1 MPRERRANI
10 GRRTRHASQQQVYS
24 RNLREERKN
33 IIREN
38 DRLRHR
44 VSTRRSLASYNRLAF
59 QYDPT
64 ANYSDDENLDIGRMT
79 TICRYCNAVKFKRE
93 TVGLCCASRKVKLDP
108 LLTPPQPLKT
118 LFDGSDPDSS
128 HFLQHIL
135 EYNNCFRM
143 TSFGANIIREGGFMP
158 TCKIQGQIYHLHG
171 SMVPTPDQLNVRC
184 NIQGAQQLKR
194 RIIEQLQAFFHA
206 NNAVVN
212 MFKTALERMPSDTH
226 KFVIRADC
234 TPTGEHVRRFNAPTV
249 NDVAAIIVG
258 DPTKSRD
265 IVVQRRSN
273 IMHRVNETHRLYDA
287 LQYPII
293 YWQGQDGYDITLKM
307 VDPITG
313 VSTNNKNLSAMNYYA
328 YRMMIRT
335 HEENVILKCGRL
347 FQQFAVDMYVKV
359 ETERLAFIRF
369 NQPKLR
375 SEDYIHL
382 RDAIHSDG
390 DVQNIGRLTILPST
404 YIGSPRHM
412 HEYAQDAMTYVRNY
426 GTPDLFITVTCNP
439 KWTEIE
445 RELEPGQKP
454 QDRHDIIARVF
465 QQKLKVMMDV
475 LTKYRV
481 FGDTRCYMYSVEW
494 QKRGLPHAHILIW
507 LLNKLHSNEVDD
519 IISAEIPD
527 PVTDPR
533 LHDIVTTQMVHGP
546 CGALNPLSP
555 CMADGKCTKRYPR
568 PLVAETVTGN
578 DGYPVYRRRSKED
591 NGRTIKV
598 KVQNQEIE
606 IGNEFIVPY
615 CPLLSRI
622 FETHANVESCHSA
635 KSIKYLCKYVT
646 KGSDMAVF
654 GIASENV
661 NDEISNFQMGR
672 YVSTNEALWRLLS
685 FQIHER
691 YPTVVH
697 LAVHLENGQR
707 VYFTEAN
714 AAQRAERPPS
724 TTLTSFFAMCEAD
737 PFAATLMYV
746 EMPKYYTW
754 NQSTKKFQRRKQG
767 TPVPDWPQVFSTD
780 ALGRM
785 YTVHPRND
793 ECFYLRL
800 LLVNV
805 RGPKSFA
812 HLKTVNGHQC
822 QTYREACQLLGL
834 LENDSHWD
842 LTLADSVV
850 SSNAYQIRTLFAII
864 ITTCFPSQPIQLW
877 NKYKDAIC
885 EDILHRLRIQTNNPD
900 IQITDEIYNE
910 GLILIEDQCL
920 TIANKLLIEVGMIA
934 PNRSMHDAF
943 NQELN
948 RELQYNVDTLQEFVR
963 NNVPLLNE
971 QQKQVYKTLMQAVDN
986 NTGGLFFLDAPGGT
1000 GKTFVISLILATIR
1014 SRCDIALALASS
1026 GIAATLLDG
1035 GRTAHSALKL
1045 PLNLNTIDTPTCNIS
1060 RSSAMGKLLMQCKLI
1075 VWDECTMAHNK
1086 SLEALNFTLKDLR
1099 RNNNIFGG
1107 LMILLA
1113 ADFRQTLPVVP
1124 RGTPADELNA
1134 CLKASPLWN
1143 NVKTLSLTTNMRVQL
1158 QNDQSAAQFS
1168 KQLLDLGNGKVPV
1181 DATSGLITLTNDF
1194 CRFVDTQLVLIEN
1207 VFPNI
1212 SENYKNYAWL
1222 SQRAILAAKNNDV
1235 HALNF
1240 TIQSKIAGDLVTY
1253 KSVDSITNPDD
1264 VVNYP
1269 TEFLNSLE
1277 IPGFPPHNLQL
1288 KVGTVILI
1296 LRNLNPPRL
1305 CNGTRLSVK
1314 RLMPNLIEA
1323 TIINGKYAGENV
1335 CIPRIPMI
1343 PTDLPFDFKRLQ
1355 FPVRLAFAMT
1365 INKSQGQSLSVC
1377 GINLENHCF
1386 SHGQLYV
1393 ACSRVGKPSALFV
1406 LTSDQKT
1413 KNVVYQRALQ

>member
-1 MPRERRANI
+1 
-10 GRRTRHASQQQVYS
+10 
-24 RNLREERKN
+24 
-33 IIREN
+33 
-38 DRLRHR
+38 
-44 VSTRRSLASYNRLAF
+44 
-59 QYDPT
+59 
-64 ANYSDDENLDIGRMT
+64 
-79 TICRYCNAVKFKRE
+79 
-93 TVGLCCASRKVKLDP
+93 
-108 LLTPPQPLKT
+108 
-118 LFDGSDPDSS
+118 
-128 HFLQHIL
+128 
-135 EYNNCFRM
+135 
-143 TSFGANIIREGGFMP
+143 
-158 TCKIQGQIYHLHG
+158 
-171 SMVPTPDQLNVRC
+171 
-184 NIQGAQQLKR
+184 
-194 RIIEQLQAFFHA
+194 
-206 NNAVVN
+206 
-212 MFKTALERMPSDTH
+212 
-226 KFVIRADC
+226 
-234 TPTGEHVRRFNAPTV
+234 
-249 NDVAAIIVG
+249 
-258 DPTKSRD
+258 
-265 IVVQRRSN
+265 
-273 IMHRVNETHRLYDA
+273 
-287 LQYPII
+287 
-293 YWQGQDGYDITLKM
+293 
-307 VDPITG
+307 
-313 VSTNNKNLSAMNYYA
+313 
-328 YRMMIRT
+328 
-335 HEENVILKCGRL
+335 
-347 FQQFAVDMYVKV
+347 MYVKV

-568 PLVAETVTGN
+568 PLVAETVTGTM
-578 DGYPVYRRRSKED
+578 D
-591 NGRTIKV
+591 I
-598 KVQNQEIE
+598 Q
-606 IGNEFIVPY
+606 FIVGVQKKITVE
-615 CPLLSRI
+615 LSKLK
-622 FETHANVESCHSA
+622 F
-635 KSIKYLCKYVT
+635 KIKRLRSEMNSLYH
-646 KGSDMAVF
+646 
-654 GIASENV
+654 IARCYHEFSKHMQTLRVVIRPNQ
-661 NDEISNFQMGR
+661 SNIC
-672 YVSTNEALWRLLS
+672 A
-685 FQIHER
+685 I
-691 YPTVVH
+691 VH

-780 ALGRM
+780 ALGRI
-785 YTVHPRND
+785 
-793 ECFYLRL
+793 
-800 LLVNV
+800 NV

-1026 GIAATLLDG
+1026 EIAATLLDG

-1075 VWDECTMAHNK
+1075 VWMSAQCT
-1086 SLEALNFTLKDLR
+1086 
-1099 RNNNIFGG
+1099 
-1107 LMILLA
+1107 
-1113 ADFRQTLPVVP
+1113 
-1124 RGTPADELNA
+1124 
-1134 CLKASPLWN
+1134 
-1143 NVKTLSLTTNMRVQL
+1143 
-1158 QNDQSAAQFS
+1158 
-1168 KQLLDLGNGKVPV
+1168 
-1181 DATSGLITLTNDF
+1181 
-1194 CRFVDTQLVLIEN
+1194 
-1207 VFPNI
+1207 
-1212 SENYKNYAWL
+1212 
-1222 SQRAILAAKNNDV
+1222 
-1235 HALNF
+1235 
-1240 TIQSKIAGDLVTY
+1240 
-1253 KSVDSITNPDD
+1253 
-1264 VVNYP
+1264 
-1269 TEFLNSLE
+1269 
-1277 IPGFPPHNLQL
+1277 
-1288 KVGTVILI
+1288 
-1296 LRNLNPPRL
+1296 
-1305 CNGTRLSVK
+1305 
-1314 RLMPNLIEA
+1314 
-1323 TIINGKYAGENV
+1323 
-1335 CIPRIPMI
+1335 
-1343 PTDLPFDFKRLQ
+1343 
-1355 FPVRLAFAMT
+1355 
-1365 INKSQGQSLSVC
+1365 
-1377 GINLENHCF
+1377 
-1386 SHGQLYV
+1386 
-1393 ACSRVGKPSALFV
+1393 
-1406 LTSDQKT
+1406 
-1413 KNVVYQRALQ
+1413 

>member
-1 MPRERRANI
+1 MEPPAKINYENKLVI
-10 GRRTRHASQQQVYS
+10 F
-24 RNLREERKN
+24 
-33 IIREN
+33 IRIK
-38 DRLRHR
+38 
-44 VSTRRSLASYNRLAF
+44 
-59 QYDPT
+59 P
-64 ANYSDDENLDIGRMT
+64 
-79 TICRYCNAVKFKRE
+79 
-93 TVGLCCASRKVKLDP
+93 
-108 LLTPPQPLKT
+108 LTPLHACQKLPLIGKRAGGLPDGTQPAPPM
-118 LFDGSDPDSS
+118 DIRNGGV
-128 HFLQHIL
+128 
-135 EYNNCFRM
+135 
-143 TSFGANIIREGGFMP
+143 TS
-158 TCKIQGQIYHLHG
+158 
-171 SMVPTPDQLNVRC
+171 
-184 NIQGAQQLKR
+184 
-194 RIIEQLQAFFHA
+194 
-206 NNAVVN
+206 
-212 MFKTALERMPSDTH
+212 
-226 KFVIRADC
+226 
-234 TPTGEHVRRFNAPTV
+234 EHVRRFNAPTV

-313 VSTNNKNLSAMNYYA
+313 VSTNKNLSAMNYYA

-335 HEENVILKCGRL
+335 HEENVILKCRRL

-369 NQPKLR
+369 NQAKLR

-445 RELEPGQKP
+445 RELEPGQKV

-606 IGNEFIVPY
+606 IRNEFIVPY

-635 KSIKYLCKYVT
+635 KLIKYLCKYVT

-654 GIASENV
+654 GIASENA

-767 TPVPDWPQVFSTD
+767 TPVPDWPQVFSSD

-800 LLVNV
+800 LLVN
-805 RGPKSFA
+805 
-812 HLKTVNGHQC
+812 
-822 QTYREACQLLGL
+822 
-834 LENDSHWD
+834 
-842 LTLADSVV
+842 
-850 SSNAYQIRTLFAII
+850 
-864 ITTCFPSQPIQLW
+864 
-877 NKYKDAIC
+877 
-885 EDILHRLRIQTNNPD
+885 
-900 IQITDEIYNE
+900 
-910 GLILIEDQCL
+910 
-920 TIANKLLIEVGMIA
+920 
-934 PNRSMHDAF
+934 
-943 NQELN
+943 
-948 RELQYNVDTLQEFVR
+948 EFVR

-971 QQKQVYKTLMQAVDN
+971 QQKQVYETLMQAVDN

-1075 VWDECTMAHNK
+1075 VWDECTMAHKK

-1113 ADFRQTLPVVP
+1113 GDFRQTLPVVP

-1158 QNDQSAAQFS
+1158 QNDQSATQFS
-1168 KQLLDLGNGKVPV
+1168 KQLLDVGNGKVQV

-1222 SQRAILAAKNNDV
+1222 SQRAILSAKNNDV

-1240 TIQSKIAGDLVTY
+1240 TIQPKIAGDLVTY

-1288 KVGTVILI
+1288 KVGTVIMI

-1355 FPVRLAFAMT
+1355 FPGRAAGSVRL
-1365 INKSQGQSLSVC
+1365 L
-1377 GINLENHCF
+1377 L
-1386 SHGQLYV
+1386 
-1393 ACSRVGKPSALFV
+1393 
-1406 LTSDQKT
+1406 T
-1413 KNVVYQRALQ
+1413 KNPPVPSPALCRGRGASLRLPRNPGTGKGWNAIHQ

>member
-1 MPRERRANI
+1 
-10 GRRTRHASQQQVYS
+10 
-24 RNLREERKN
+24 
-33 IIREN
+33 
-38 DRLRHR
+38 
-44 VSTRRSLASYNRLAF
+44 
-59 QYDPT
+59 
-64 ANYSDDENLDIGRMT
+64 
-79 TICRYCNAVKFKRE
+79 
-93 TVGLCCASRKVKLDP
+93 
-108 LLTPPQPLKT
+108 
-118 LFDGSDPDSS
+118 
-128 HFLQHIL
+128 
-135 EYNNCFRM
+135 
-143 TSFGANIIREGGFMP
+143 
-158 TCKIQGQIYHLHG
+158 
-171 SMVPTPDQLNVRC
+171 
-184 NIQGAQQLKR
+184 
-194 RIIEQLQAFFHA
+194 
-206 NNAVVN
+206 
-212 MFKTALERMPSDTH
+212 
-226 KFVIRADC
+226 
-234 TPTGEHVRRFNAPTV
+234 
-249 NDVAAIIVG
+249 
-258 DPTKSRD
+258 
-265 IVVQRRSN
+265 
-273 IMHRVNETHRLYDA
+273 
-287 LQYPII
+287 
-293 YWQGQDGYDITLKM
+293 
-307 VDPITG
+307 
-313 VSTNNKNLSAMNYYA
+313 MNYYA

-335 HEENVILKCGRL
+335 HEENVILKCRRL

-369 NQPKLR
+369 NQAKLR

-382 RDAIHSDG
+382 RAIHSDG
-390 DVQNIGRLTILPST
+390 DVQNIGRLTILPSS

-412 HEYAQDAMTYVRNY
+412 HEYAQDAMTYIRAKLWNS
-426 GTPDLFITVTCNP
+426 GFIHYIL
-439 KWTEIE
+439 KWMTSY
-445 RELEPGQKP
+445 Q
-454 QDRHDIIARVF
+454 
-465 QQKLKVMMDV
+465 LKF
-475 LTKYRV
+475 LIQ
-481 FGDTRCYMYSVEW
+481 S
-494 QKRGLPHAHILIW
+494 LIPH
-507 LLNKLHSNEVDD
+507 
-519 IISAEIPD
+519 
-527 PVTDPR
+527 

-555 CMADGKCTKRYPR
+555 CMADGKCTKRYLR

-598 KVQNQEIE
+598 KIPKQEIE

-654 GIASENV
+654 GIASENA

-812 HLKTVNGHQC
+812 HLKTVNDHQC

-877 NKYKDAIC
+877 NKYKDDIC

-971 QQKQVYKTLMQAVDN
+971 QQKQVYETL
-986 NTGGLFFLDAPGGT
+986 
-1000 GKTFVISLILATIR
+1000 I
-1014 SRCDIALALASS
+1014 CDIALALASS

-1060 RSSAMGKLLMQCKLI
+1060 RSNAMGKLLMQCKLI
-1075 VWDECTMAHNK
+1075 VWDECTMAHKK

-1099 RNNNIFGG
+1099 RNNNLFGG
-1107 LMILLA
+1107 LMILLVG
-1113 ADFRQTLPVVP
+1113 DFRQTLPVIP

-1158 QNDQSAAQFS
+1158 QND
-1168 KQLLDLGNGKVPV
+1168 D
-1181 DATSGLITLTNDF
+1181 
-1194 CRFVDTQLVLIEN
+1194 E
-1207 VFPNI
+1207 
-1212 SENYKNYAWL
+1212 
-1222 SQRAILAAKNNDV
+1222 
-1235 HALNF
+1235 
-1240 TIQSKIAGDLVTY
+1240 
-1253 KSVDSITNPDD
+1253 
-1264 VVNYP
+1264 
-1269 TEFLNSLE
+1269 
-1277 IPGFPPHNLQL
+1277 
-1288 KVGTVILI
+1288 
-1296 LRNLNPPRL
+1296 
-1305 CNGTRLSVK
+1305 
-1314 RLMPNLIEA
+1314 
-1323 TIINGKYAGENV
+1323 
-1335 CIPRIPMI
+1335 
-1343 PTDLPFDFKRLQ
+1343 
-1355 FPVRLAFAMT
+1355 
-1365 INKSQGQSLSVC
+1365 
-1377 GINLENHCF
+1377 
-1386 SHGQLYV
+1386 
-1393 ACSRVGKPSALFV
+1393 
-1406 LTSDQKT
+1406 
-1413 KNVVYQRALQ
+1413 

>member
-24 RNLREERKN
+24 RNLREERQN

-64 ANYSDDENLDIGRMT
+64 ANYSDNENLDIGRMT
-79 TICRYCNAVKFKRE
+79 TICRYCNALKFKRE
-93 TVGLCCASRKVKLDP
+93 TVVLCCASGKVKLDPLLTPPQPLKTLFDGSDPDSSHFLQHILEYNNCFRMTSFGANIRANIGRRTRHASQQQVYSRNLREERQNIIKENDRLRHRVSTRRSLASYNRLAFQYDPTANYSDNENLDIGRMTTICRYCNALKFKRETVVLCCASGKVKLDP

-171 SMVPTPDQLNVRC
+171 SMVPTPDEPHQFLQIYFISSMVDQLNVRC

-249 NDVAAIIVG
+249 N
-258 DPTKSRD
+258 
-265 IVVQRRSN
+265 
-273 IMHRVNETHRLYDA
+273 
-287 LQYPII
+287 
-293 YWQGQDGYDITLKM
+293 
-307 VDPITG
+307 
-313 VSTNNKNLSAMNYYA
+313 
-328 YRMMIRT
+328 
-335 HEENVILKCGRL
+335 
-347 FQQFAVDMYVKV
+347 
-359 ETERLAFIRF
+359 
-369 NQPKLR
+369 
-375 SEDYIHL
+375 
-382 RDAIHSDG
+382 
-390 DVQNIGRLTILPST
+390 
-404 YIGSPRHM
+404 
-412 HEYAQDAMTYVRNY
+412 
-426 GTPDLFITVTCNP
+426 
-439 KWTEIE
+439 
-445 RELEPGQKP
+445 
-454 QDRHDIIARVF
+454 
-465 QQKLKVMMDV
+465 
-475 LTKYRV
+475 
-481 FGDTRCYMYSVEW
+481 
-494 QKRGLPHAHILIW
+494 
-507 LLNKLHSNEVDD
+507 
-519 IISAEIPD
+519 
-527 PVTDPR
+527 
-533 LHDIVTTQMVHGP
+533 
-546 CGALNPLSP
+546 
-555 CMADGKCTKRYPR
+555 
-568 PLVAETVTGN
+568 
-578 DGYPVYRRRSKED
+578 
-591 NGRTIKV
+591 
-598 KVQNQEIE
+598 
-606 IGNEFIVPY
+606 
-615 CPLLSRI
+615 
-622 FETHANVESCHSA
+622 AN
-635 KSIKYLCKYVT
+635 
-646 KGSDMAVF
+646 
-654 GIASENV
+654 
-661 NDEISNFQMGR
+661 
-672 YVSTNEALWRLLS
+672 
-685 FQIHER
+685 
-691 YPTVVH
+691 
-697 LAVHLENGQR
+697 
-707 VYFTEAN
+707 
-714 AAQRAERPPS
+714 
-724 TTLTSFFAMCEAD
+724 
-737 PFAATLMYV
+737 
-746 EMPKYYTW
+746 
-754 NQSTKKFQRRKQG
+754 
-767 TPVPDWPQVFSTD
+767 
-780 ALGRM
+780 
-785 YTVHPRND
+785 
-793 ECFYLRL
+793 
-800 LLVNV
+800 
-805 RGPKSFA
+805 
-812 HLKTVNGHQC
+812 
-822 QTYREACQLLGL
+822 
-834 LENDSHWD
+834 
-842 LTLADSVV
+842 
-850 SSNAYQIRTLFAII
+850 
-864 ITTCFPSQPIQLW
+864 
-877 NKYKDAIC
+877 
-885 EDILHRLRIQTNNPD
+885 
-900 IQITDEIYNE
+900 
-910 GLILIEDQCL
+910 QCL

-971 QQKQVYKTLMQAVDN
+971 QQKQVYETLMQAVDN

-1075 VWDECTMAHNK
+1075 VWDECTMAHKK

-1113 ADFRQTLPVVP
+1113 GDFRQTLPVVP

-1288 KVGTVILI
+1288 KVGTVIMI